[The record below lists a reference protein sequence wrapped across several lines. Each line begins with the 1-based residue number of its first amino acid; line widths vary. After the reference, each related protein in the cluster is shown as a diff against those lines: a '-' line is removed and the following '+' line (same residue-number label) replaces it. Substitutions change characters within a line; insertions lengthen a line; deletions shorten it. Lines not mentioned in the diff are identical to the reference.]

1 MSGGDEES
9 SFAHHTGNP
18 LAVDAAGTEGGGV
31 LSPRGDGEAEK
42 KEHEDKVSK
51 EVTADIRAHRG
62 FRVLCLLLIIV
73 ALAGVMP
80 LLMHLFVTRIDVSV
94 ALNSTLT
101 NVSSAAA
108 AATTAS
114 GATAT
119 TSSRTTN
126 GTGAAAVPAACVIA
140 IEAEACTIRVQQ
152 PQQQQSTSAE
162 GAAVRVVGES
172 TLHCTL
178 HPARTSNPCCMVT
191 RPAL

>member
-108 AATTAS
+108 TTAAGATT
-114 GATAT
+114 T

-172 TLHCTL
+172 TFYCTCT
-178 HPARTSNPCCMVT
+178 PARTSNPCCMVMH
-191 RPAL
+191 PAL